1 MGPLTLTTLSPVFL
15 TCARTLRSRSLEGGG
30 CQGAGR
36 KLISDPSYVLR
47 YHCRHLGTEEEEKKK
62 KKKKERL
69 GNAAATK
76 IGKETPKRS
85 NELDL
90 LGEICQ
96 TLYHTRS
103 ILSGIAT

>member
-1 MGPLTLTTLSPVFL
+1 MG
-15 TCARTLRSRSLEGGG
+15 RE
-30 CQGAGR
+30 
-36 KLISDPSYVLR
+36 LISDPSYVLR
-47 YHCRHLGTEEEEKKK
+47 YHCRHLGTDEEEKK
-62 KKKKERL
+62 RL
-69 GNAAATK
+69 GNGAAAK